1 MKRSVILLFLVM
13 SVGWVQIVDAQT
25 MKDETRLSE
34 LEPEAYFDFWVG
46 KWNLTWEDADGAV
59 AKGTN
64 HIEKVLDGKVIKE
77 NFEAQSGAYEGFV
90 GKSYSVYNSN
100 TGEWKQ
106 TWVDNQG
113 GYLDFMGK
121 FEGNKRIFIRE
132 GINQEGEPI
141 LQRMVF
147 YDITEDSLTWDWEM
161 SEDNGETWQLQ
172 WRINYERA
180 D

>member
-1 MKRSVILLFLVM
+1 MKRSATFLLLVLC
-13 SVGWVQIVDAQT
+13 VGFVHIADAQT
-25 MKDETRLSE
+25 MQGKKSLSE
-34 LEPEAYFDFWVG
+34 LEPESYFDFWVG
-46 KWNLTWEDADGAV
+46 TWKLTWEDADGTV
-59 AKGTN
+59 AKGAN

-113 GYLDFMGK
+113 GYLDWLR
-121 FEGNKRIFIRE
+121 ETSAIRE

-147 YDITEDSLTWDWEM
+147 YDITEANTM
-161 SEDNGETWQLQ
+161 SEDDGVTWQLQ

-180 D
+180 E